1 MSDQAAPSGEALAEA
16 VAAFDAGNHAWG
28 RFRHFVLSAEPSA
41 AGISTRP
48 LRDAL
53 REAAICVPDAQAGD
67 YLPLLAALRRTQ
79 ARLVEYLSALPPSVP
94 RVELDQAAEA
104 FAEAIELLD
113 APGQVGAGGAEP

>member
-1 MSDQAAPSGEALAEA
+1 MSEQPVPTEGVLAEM

-28 RFRHFVLSAEPSA
+28 RFRHFVLPAEPGA

-67 YLPLLAALRRTQ
+67 YPPLLAALRLTQ
-79 ARLVEYLSALPPSVP
+79 AQLAQYVRALPAAVP

-104 FAEAIELLD
+104 FAEAIELLE
-113 APGQVGAGGAEP
+113 ALGQGGGGKG